1 MRLNQSHLIGLEEGY
16 DELEPRITERLVVEP
31 AKVYVLRTIRR
42 VWKSKETNNIAPL
55 PPPPPHV
62 FDRCSVD
69 ESVIVHIILNRFLYH
84 LPYYRQEKM
93 FRLMACPLSR
103 DNMIR
108 WCNDLAFLFAPIVDA
123 IEREVKASRAIYIDE
138 TPFLGRITGR
148 KNGKYTQIYFWPLL
162 AKDIGFVFRWSESRN
177 NEIAKKIL
185 EGLGPTTAVVC
196 DGLNIYQHCVKELK
210 FNMQLCW
217 AHIRRK
223 FYEALPSNQILA
235 DRAMEMIGQIFAQE
249 GKLLKQKL
257 LPEMLLEKRNALV
270 KPELDSFIDWV
281 RSISTDPE
289 VITSSKLNTACQ
301 YLLTRE
307 NEARY
312 FLTNP
317 FVLMHNNDN
326 ERESKNFKLGV
337 KNWLFVSS
345 PEGANAL
352 SIFYSLLRTA
362 QIHGIHPFY
371 YLLDLCKRIEQPG
384 LKAADLTPREWKK
397 RFFEEAVPENYRQES
412 S

>member
-1 MRLNQSHLIGLEEGY
+1 
-16 DELEPRITERLVVEP
+16 
-31 AKVYVLRTIRR
+31 
-42 VWKSKETNNIAPL
+42 
-55 PPPPPHV
+55 
-62 FDRCSVD
+62 
-69 ESVIVHIILNRFLYH
+69 
-84 LPYYRQEKM
+84 
-93 FRLMACPLSR
+93 
-103 DNMIR
+103 
-108 WCNDLAFLFAPIVDA
+108 
-123 IEREVKASRAIYIDE
+123 
-138 TPFLGRITGR
+138 
-148 KNGKYTQIYFWPLL
+148 
-162 AKDIGFVFRWSESRN
+162 
-177 NEIAKKIL
+177 
-185 EGLGPTTAVVC
+185 
-196 DGLNIYQHCVKELK
+196 
-210 FNMQLCW
+210 
-217 AHIRRK
+217 
-223 FYEALPSNQILA
+223 
-235 DRAMEMIGQIFAQE
+235 
-249 GKLLKQKL
+249 
-257 LPEMLLEKRNALV
+257 V